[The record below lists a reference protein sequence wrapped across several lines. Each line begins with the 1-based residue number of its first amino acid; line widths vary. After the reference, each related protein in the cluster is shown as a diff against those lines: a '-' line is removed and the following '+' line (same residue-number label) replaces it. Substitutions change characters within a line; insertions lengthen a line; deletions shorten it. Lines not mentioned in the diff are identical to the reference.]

1 MSNFRQDSSVD
12 LLKDFTPYPRWV
24 LRSGKL
30 SLEGT
35 SVYLWFISHERGFT
49 ITKAHLLRS
58 FPKLGESRYRTVM
71 AELESR
77 DLLRRERTRRTD
89 GTRGPMDWC
98 IRVPSPE
105 EVEAWE

>member
-1 MSNFRQDSSVD
+1 MSNFRQDPSVD

-24 LRSGKL
+24 LRSQKL
-30 SLEGT
+30 TPEATG
-35 SVYLWFISHERGFT
+35 VYLWFISHERGFP
-49 ITKAHLLRS
+49 ISKAYLLRS
-58 FPKLGESRYRTVM
+58 FPKLGESRYRTIM

-77 DLLRRERTRRTD
+77 KLVERERTRRED
-89 GTRGPMDWC
+89 GTRGPMDWI

>member
-1 MSNFRQDSSVD
+1 MANFRQHSSVD

-30 SLEGT
+30 TPEATG
-35 SVYLWFISHERGFT
+35 VYLWFISHERGFT

-58 FPKLGESRYRTVM
+58 FPKLGESRYRTII

-77 DLLRRERTRRTD
+77 GLVERERTRRDD

-98 IRVPSPE
+98 VRVPPPE
-105 EVEAWE
+105 EVDAWE